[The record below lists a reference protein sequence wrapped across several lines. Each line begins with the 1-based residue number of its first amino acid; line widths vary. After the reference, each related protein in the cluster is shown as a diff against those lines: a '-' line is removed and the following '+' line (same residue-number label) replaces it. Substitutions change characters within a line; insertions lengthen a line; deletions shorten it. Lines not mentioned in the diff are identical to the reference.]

1 MPPAPTSTGRR
12 TSRRRCTPPMRRHSL
27 SLILAA
33 VLVSQCS
40 GAWAEPAFVNGLVI
54 PGATLDATKQP
65 GANSGRLG
73 FFSDIYYDPNR
84 EEWWAISDR
93 GPGGGVLDYAT
104 RVQRFTIDVNPVTG
118 KIANFRVKKTVKF
131 TDPKGLLSAPTNGNV
146 SQPVALNGLNPGVLN
161 GDPSKL
167 GRSFDPEGLVIDPR
181 TGHLI
186 VSDEYGPSVYEFSRK
201 GKLLRV
207 FETPA
212 NLIPRIVGANS
223 SVVNY
228 VADRDGGVNAGR
240 QDNRGFEGIA
250 ITPDGRRLYAVLQDP
265 LMNEPPPNNGRN
277 GRNVRIVV
285 FDNDRHSPTY
295 LKSIA
300 QYAYQLELQADVAAR
315 IVAAGGVATATDPRQ
330 GRNIGLSAILAINE
344 TEFLVLERDNRG
356 IGVDDPA
363 GANVVG
369 SKRVFK
375 IEVTPAT
382 TDIKDTALPANGD
395 LAAAGIVPVTKAL
408 TPFID
413 LQANTLLPNG
423 KLAEKWEGLTIGPK
437 LKHGG
442 YLILAGNDND
452 YSVTQDA
459 ATSVQF
465 DVYVDFKGG
474 NVRRDLDQPTRLNG
488 VEVGPPPAGFTLLP
502 GVLHAY
508 KASAADLA
516 GYETPQRHA
525 RHHHDDDCDD
535 GDDDHDDDDHDGHG
549 GPRR

>member
-1 MPPAPTSTGRR
+1 
-12 TSRRRCTPPMRRHSL
+12 MRRHGL

-33 VLVSQCS
+33 ILVSQVS

-54 PGATLDATKQP
+54 PGGALDATKQP
-65 GANSGRLG
+65 GANGGRLG

-84 EEWWAISDR
+84 DEWWAVSDR

-104 RVQRFTIDVNPVTG
+104 RVQRFTIDVNSTTG
-118 KIANFRVKKTVKF
+118 KISNFRVKKTVKF
-131 TDPKGLLSAPTNGNV
+131 TDPRGLLSAPTNGNV
-146 SQPVALNGLNPGVLN
+146 SQPRALNGLNPGVLN
-161 GDPSKL
+161 GNPSTL

-186 VSDEYGPSVYEFSRK
+186 VSDEYGPSVYEFSRQ
-201 GKLLRV
+201 GTLLRV

-212 NLIPRIVGANS
+212 NLIPRIVSANS

-228 VADRDGGVNAGR
+228 VADRDGGLNAGR

-250 ITPDGRRLYAVLQDP
+250 ITPDGRRLLAVLQDP
-265 LMNEPPPNNGRN
+265 LINEPGPNNGRN

-285 FDNDRHSPTY
+285 FDNDHHSPTY

-315 IVAAGGVATATDPRQ
+315 IVAAGGVATPTDPRQ

-369 SKRVFK
+369 SKRIFK
-375 IEVTPAT
+375 IEVTPDT
-382 TDIKDTALPANGD
+382 TDIANKALPADSN
-395 LAAAGIVPVTKAL
+395 LAATNIVPVTKAL

-413 LQANTLLPNG
+413 LAANTLLPNG
-423 KLAEKWEGLTIGPK
+423 KQAEKWEGMTIGPK

-442 YLILAGNDND
+442 FLILTGNDND
-452 YSVTQDA
+452 YSVTQDL
-459 ATSVQF
+459 TSNVQF

-474 NVRRDLDQPTRLNG
+474 NVRRDLDQPTKLNG

-508 KASAADLA
+508 KASAGDLA
-516 GYETPQRHA
+516 GYVKPQRHS

-535 GDDDHDDDDHDGHG
+535 EADDDHDGHDDHDDHG